1 MLRHKVAGGTLNFLR
16 DIWCTVFHSKAY
28 FPYDRLFPTK
38 YLGVECLSQV
48 CLYFLHYSSADRV
61 FACFCFVCLFVCFS
75 CSLVLFIGTLTLTDA
90 VITYYSVC
98 LPYKMFVMTIRL
110 LDKIDLILLWHG
122 LITSLQTNPGP
133 PPRCKIRALW
143 IMRPQGMYFSDMLI
157 TLQSIRVQCSPQM
170 MTNQMLLCIYTLAPG
185 VFSALSSWP
194 STACSSTV
202 SAISH
207 IYTHLPIP

>member
-28 FPYDRLFPTK
+28 FPYDRLLPTK

-61 FACFCFVCLFVCFS
+61 FLLVFCLFVCLFFMQPRAFYRDSHSYRWCHH
-75 CSLVLFIGTLTLTDA
+75 I
-90 VITYYSVC
+90 YYSVC

-122 LITSLQTNPGP
+122 LITSLQTKPGP

-143 IMRPQGMYFSDMLI
+143 IMRP
-157 TLQSIRVQCSPQM
+157 
-170 MTNQMLLCIYTLAPG
+170 
-185 VFSALSSWP
+185 
-194 STACSSTV
+194 
-202 SAISH
+202 
-207 IYTHLPIP
+207 